1 MSQNIKNNL
10 FRFVTLR
17 NPQLIAEK
25 DKPLGFIYH
34 PDELVKP
41 AEQQSKFY
49 KETNGLEGDA
59 RNAALNAVN
68 DSFNGFSKKSE
79 VKDFNEKLY
88 RFSSWLMRN
97 KNALSYTEIKEN
109 INGAQAL
116 SSGDEIQIWD
126 NLIHQTIVRSSVY
139 VREALIQVLVANKFL
154 LHFSKFSEEL
164 IEDIVFSEDQEKE
177 FIRCAHA
184 SVVISKQLLLQA
196 KNKPRATKSNK
207 KQLKRLTELMEAKY
221 DIVVLQKLEKEL
233 KEAQKS
239 YKTQERSDY
248 KKALETHQ
256 AKVDEILAKGTNKLV
271 DKWDIEKQAYIKV
284 ESFEHDPLPEFNYV
298 KAQEIDVK
306 QLEAQLTSLPL
317 QYLTVN
323 KLDAL
328 TTFDAIFKQI
338 KILINQNNNKVS
350 ELKPKASKNVVKRG
364 VPMIV
369 SDPFND
375 ILSNYEELDTQIE
388 NLVEDEVSSSELSD
402 FFNVE
407 IQPDEIQEDV
417 CYALRLSATATS
429 KDADDDR
436 NWFFKLGFTYYDEP
450 VTISSINCSLTFTND
465 DIVYNNSSF
474 SAVAL
479 GNSYKVRLFDDLDRI
494 EMEANAGLPVLSGTV
509 TLSNGKQ
516 LSFSETISMTPFG
529 RGWLLGNALLSFSCN
544 DETEEETPVVSNH
557 TIYGVTNLG
566 IADFRRVEQE
576 VCCYVPGEVSHIENV
591 MAREYKERATRS
603 LVSSEITSETTEER
617 ERENLTDTTTTERNE
632 MQSEVASVLNEDES
646 QAYGGSAYV
655 NGKYGDINFGANAY
669 FDTSSASSTSNS
681 NSQAQTYAQEVTE
694 RAMERIVQKT
704 QTKRTSRILKE
715 FEENNKHGFD
725 NTKGSNHVTGVYRWV
740 DKIYKNKLIN
750 YGKRLMYEFAI
761 PEPSKFFQEAVW
773 RDIDNNGQ
781 TDDGVILPEPPV
793 HPRELGLLSASNL
806 DNETDLALQTINY
819 QKIASEYNADV
830 NFKPLKEI
838 IVGASDS
845 NITAAADGPINF
857 NGEVDIPVG
866 YEAVATKFNF
876 SIQEYADSDD
886 RTFGNIK
893 VGDIVKFSKGHF
905 ARVHLHNDTD
915 YPNTGSYWIDA
926 SSYKNFKKP
935 YVNKVPFSASASNVS
950 SGNVNVSIKCI
961 LTSEGREQWQNET
974 YNAIMD
980 AYYDRVREYNEAM
993 TQANIIPVDKEKM
1006 KFNPLE
1012 NKSIMLREL
1021 KRVAIELMIDQNK
1034 VSKNNYNAMDEDT
1047 GVSTVKKNE
1056 TFQTH
1061 ASTVK
1066 FFEQA
1071 FDWDIMAYVFYPYFY
1086 ANKASWKTLF
1096 QSQDAADPL
1105 FQAFLQ
1111 SGMARTVVPVRPG
1124 FEDAINWYMATGEIW
1139 NGQGLVVDQDDDLY
1153 VSVAEEMQTVEGEVE
1168 GTWETRLPTAL
1179 TILQAGSI
1187 GLKVEGL
1194 PCNPDCDHKLFE
1206 SDNNPIAQTD
1216 TLIGG
1221 EEADDVR
1228 HIENIDIV
1236 NGNLQLNTDDEPRE
1250 TVAQI
1255 SIQSLKNAIDSIA

>member
-59 RNAALNAVN
+59 KNAALTSVN
-68 DSFNGFSKKSE
+68 DSISGFSKKSE

-88 RFSSWLMRN
+88 SFSSWLMRN

-109 INGAQAL
+109 INGAEVL
-116 SSGDEIQIWD
+116 SPQDEIQIWD
-126 NLIHQTIVRSSVY
+126 NLIHQTITKSSVY
-139 VREALIQVLVANKFL
+139 VREALIQVLIANKFL
-154 LHFSKFSEEL
+154 SHFLKFSEEL
-164 IEDIVFSEDQEKE
+164 TEDIVFTEDQEKE

-184 SVVISKQLLLQA
+184 SVVISKKLLMQA
-196 KNKPRATKSNK
+196 TNKPSVSNSRSNN
-207 KQLKRLTELMEAKY
+207 KQLKRLKTLMEAKY
-221 DIVVLQKLEKEL
+221 DVVVLKKLEKEL
-233 KEAQKS
+233 KEAQAS
-239 YKTQERSDY
+239 YKIQEHSDY
-248 KKALETHQ
+248 KKAFEAHQ
-256 AKVDEILAKGTNKLV
+256 AAVDEILARGANKLV
-271 DKWDIEKQAYIKV
+271 DKWDAEKQVHIKV
-284 ESFEHDPLPEFNYV
+284 ESFEHDPLPEFNYE

-306 QLEAQLTSLPL
+306 QLEAQLSPLSL
-317 QYLTVN
+317 QYLTAN
-323 KLDAL
+323 KLDTL
-328 TTFDAIFKQI
+328 TTYDAIFKQI
-338 KILINQNNNKVS
+338 KTFAKQHSDKVNR
-350 ELKPKASKNVVKRG
+350 LKPKANKNVVKRG
-364 VPMIV
+364 VAMTI
-369 SDPFND
+369 SDPFGVA
-375 ILSNYEELDTQIE
+375 LSNYEELDTQIE
-388 NLVEDEVSSSELSD
+388 NLVEDEVSSTELLD
-402 FFNVE
+402 LINVE
-407 IQPDEIQEDV
+407 IQPDEIQEDA
-417 CYALRLSATATS
+417 CYAVRLSATATS
-429 KDADDDR
+429 KDTDDDR
-436 NWFFKLGFTYYDEP
+436 DWFFKLGLTYNDEP
-450 VTISSINCSLTFTND
+450 VTISNINYSLTFTND
-465 DIVYNNSSF
+465 DIVYNNTSF
-474 SAVAL
+474 SVVSF
-479 GNSYKVRLFDDLDRI
+479 GNTYKVRLFDDLARI
-494 EMEANAGLPVLSGTV
+494 EMEANAGLPVLSGTI
-509 TLSNGKQ
+509 TLSNGRQ
-516 LSFSETISMTPFG
+516 LSFSETINMMPFG
-529 RGWLLGNALLSFSCN
+529 RDGLIGNTFLNFSCN
-544 DETEEETPVVSNH
+544 EETEEEEEVPVVSH
-557 TIYGVTNLG
+557 HKVYGVTSLG

-632 MQSEVASVLNEDES
+632 MQSEVASVLNEDQS
-646 QAYGGSAYV
+646 QAYGASAGVRGEFPSGSYNA
-655 NGKYGDINFGANAY
+655 GAY
-669 FDTSSASSTSNS
+669 FDASSASSTSNS

-694 RAMERIVQKT
+694 RAMERIVEKT

-740 DKIYKNKLIN
+740 DKIYKNTLIN

-761 PEPSKFFQEAVW
+761 PEPSRFFQEAVW
-773 RDIDNNGQ
+773 KDIDDTGQ
-781 TDDGVILPEPPV
+781 TDDGIILPELPINPSEAGINSASDIDESTYQGFAAKYKAEVQSPPV
-793 HPRELGLLSASNL
+793 LEKHIGKAFSYVGVPGGGNYNENTSEGVELQIPEGYFSVEA
-806 DNETDLALQTINY
+806 Q
-819 QKIASEYNADV
+819 ADWY
-830 NFKPLKEI
+830 
-838 IVGASDS
+838 DS
-845 NITAAADGPINF
+845 ADGAINDSRIFVGNEQMF
-857 NGEVDIPVG
+857 NGHNYVAIDSFVGEIPIS
-866 YEAVATKFNF
+866 T
-876 SIQEYADSDD
+876 SQL
-886 RTFGNIK
+886 GNL
-893 VGDIVKFSKGHF
+893 S
-905 ARVHLHNDTD
+905 
-915 YPNTGSYWIDA
+915 GS
-926 SSYKNFKKP
+926 
-935 YVNKVPFSASASNVS
+935 
-950 SGNVNVSIKCI
+950 VNVSIKVKR
-961 LTSEGREQWQNET
+961 LPETFEQWQNET
-974 YNAIMD
+974 YDAIMS
-980 AYYDRVREYNEAM
+980 AYFDRVREYNEAM

-1021 KRVAIELMIDQNK
+1021 KRVAIELMIDQSK
-1034 VSKNNYNAMDEDT
+1034 VSKDNYNDLDEDT

-1111 SGMARTVVPVRPG
+1111 SGMARTVVPVRLG
-1124 FEDAINWYMATGEIW
+1124 FEDAVNWYMATGEIW

-1221 EEADDVR
+1221 EQTDDVR

-1255 SIQSLKNAIDSIA
+1255 SIQSLKNAIDNLA

>member
-109 INGAQAL
+109 INGAQVL

-164 IEDIVFSEDQEKE
+164 TEDIVFTEDQEKE

-196 KNKPRATKSNK
+196 TNKPRATKSNK

-221 DIVVLQKLEKEL
+221 DIVVLKKLEKEL

-256 AKVDEILAKGTNKLV
+256 AKVDEILAKGVNKLV
-271 DKWDIEKQAYIKV
+271 DKWDVEKQAHIKV
-284 ESFEHDPLPEFNYV
+284 ESFEHDPLPEFNYI
-298 KAQEIDVK
+298 KAQEVDVRT
-306 QLEAQLTSLPL
+306 LEAQLTSLPL
-317 QYLTVN
+317 QYLTTN
-323 KLDAL
+323 KLDTL

-338 KILINQNNNKVS
+338 KALVKQLNNKVS
-350 ELKPKASKNVVKRG
+350 ELKPKASKNIVKRG
-364 VPMIV
+364 VPMMIN
-369 SDPFND
+369 DPFSGL
-375 ILSNYEELDTQIE
+375 LSNYEALDVQIE
-388 NLVEDEVSSSELSD
+388 NLVEDEVSSTELLD
-402 FFNVE
+402 IVNVD
-407 IQPDEIQEDV
+407 IQPDEIQDDV

-436 NWFFKLGFTYYDEP
+436 DWFFKLGLTYYDEP
-450 VTISSINCSLTFTND
+450 VTISSINYSLTFTND
-465 DIVYNNSSF
+465 DVVYNNSSF
-474 SAVAL
+474 NVISL
-479 GNSYKVRLFDDLDRI
+479 GSTYKVRLFDDLDRI

-544 DETEEETPVVSNH
+544 DETEEGEETPVVSNH
-557 TIYGVTNLG
+557 AIYGVTNLG

-591 MAREYKERATRS
+591 MAREYKERSTRS
-603 LVSSEITSETTEER
+603 LVSSEITSETTKER

-646 QAYGGSAYV
+646 QAYGANASVTGQFPSGSYSA
-655 NGKYGDINFGANAY
+655 GAY
-669 FDTSSASSTSNS
+669 FDASSASSTSNS

-694 RAMERIVQKT
+694 RAMERIVEKT

-781 TDDGVILPEPPV
+781 TDYGIILPEPPV
-793 HPRELGLLSASNL
+793 HPKDLENGIANATELTE
-806 DNETDLALQTINY
+806 DNY
-819 QKIASEYNADV
+819 QSIVSYYNADV
-830 NFKPLKEI
+830 NAIPLQNLEI
-838 IVGASDS
+838 SHSYSEDNQDYWAQSS
-845 NITAAADGPINF
+845 
-857 NGEVDIPVG
+857 GESVKIPEG
-866 YEAVATKFNF
+866 YEATYFKGVLTTTKTGEHGDGNHQNGTLVTIGGISFSYSLLNGAPFRKYELDSGDNVIKIRKELGFSMASWRTRVYAFNLNVF
-876 SIQEYADSDD
+876 CE
-886 RTFGNIK
+886 
-893 VGDIVKFSKGHF
+893 
-905 ARVHLHNDTD
+905 LTD
-915 YPNTGSYWIDA
+915 EH
-926 SSYKNFKKP
+926 KQ
-935 YVNKVPFSASASNVS
+935 
-950 SGNVNVSIKCI
+950 
-961 LTSEGREQWQNET
+961 QWQNET

-993 TQANIIPVDKEKM
+993 TQANIFPEDKEKM

-1056 TFQTH
+1056 IFQTH

-1111 SGMARTVVPVRPG
+1111 SGMARTVVPVRRG

-1221 EEADDVR
+1221 EQTDDVR

-1255 SIQSLKNAIDSIA
+1255 SIKSLKNAIDNLA